1 MELEEN
7 IIISKIQGYYTAY
20 LMYIS
25 CELNIFDYLYN
36 EDMSINDLSEKI
48 NISRDKTYRLI
59 RPLVAN
65 SFINEEDELL
75 SLSRLGQKLSE
86 YDEKSL
92 KGFVLFNGRECM
104 TCWSYMYEA
113 LSKNI
118 YPFKLVSKNEF
129 FDAQALDDG
138 KFDNFNLMM
147 RSSSKNMNLNPY
159 LEQQY
164 NKDDKLK
171 IVDIGGGAGDIISK
185 FLLYYHNSSGTIID
199 LEHVRK
205 EAEENV
211 STHNLTN
218 RCRFVS
224 GDFFIELNIQ
234 GDIFILSRII
244 HDWEDGDAINIL
256 KNVKNNMDEHSR
268 LLIIEK
274 IIPEKIEKK
283 NLYLYMSDLH
293 IWSMC
298 GGKERTENELIDIC
312 QESGL
317 VLNKIYGLADFEYI
331 LEFQKDC
338 YEEGVL

>member
-20 LMYIS
+20 LMYVA

-36 EDMSINDLSEKI
+36 ENISINDLSKKI
-48 NISRDKTYRLI
+48 NIPRDKTYRLI

-65 SFINEEDELL
+65 SFINEKDELL
-75 SLSRLGQKLSE
+75 SLTKLGQRLSE
-86 YDEKSL
+86 YDQKSL

-113 LSKNI
+113 LIKNI
-118 YPFKLVSKNEF
+118 YPFKLLSENDF
-129 FDAQALDDG
+129 FDAQVLDDN

-159 LEQQY
+159 LEQQH

-171 IVDIGGGAGDIISK
+171 IVDLGGGAGDIISK
-185 FLLYYHNSSGTIID
+185 FLMYYHNSSGTIID

-205 EAEENV
+205 EAE
-211 STHNLTN
+211 HNIRQYELAD
-218 RCRFVS
+218 RCIFVS
-224 GDFFIELNIQ
+224 GDFFTGLNIE

-244 HDWEDGDAINIL
+244 HDWEDEDAINIL

-283 NLYLYMSDLH
+283 NLYLYMNDLH

-298 GGKERTENELIDIC
+298 GGKERTKKEFIDIC
-312 QESGL
+312 LESGL
-317 VLNKIYGLADFEYI
+317 ILNEIYKLANFEYI
-331 LEFQKDC
+331 LEFQKDY

>member
-1 MELEEN
+1 MDLGEN

-25 CELNIFDYLYN
+25 CELNIFDHLFN
-36 EDMSINDLSEKI
+36 ENMSINDLSKRI
-48 NISRDKTYRLI
+48 NIPSDKTYRLI

-65 SFINEEDELL
+65 SLMNESDGVL
-75 SLSRLGQKLSE
+75 SITDLGEKLSQ
-86 YDEKSL
+86 YDKKSL

-104 TCWSYMYEA
+104 TCWSYMHEA

-118 YPFKLVSKNEF
+118 YPFKLVSENEF
-129 FDAQALDDG
+129 FDAQALDDDS
-138 KFDNFNLMM
+138 FDNFNLMM
-147 RSSSKNMNLNPY
+147 RRSSKNMNLNPY
-159 LEQQY
+159 WEQQQDQ
-164 NKDDKLK
+164 DDRLK

-185 FLLYYHNSSGTIID
+185 FLQYYHNGSGTIID

-205 EAEENV
+205 EAEN
-211 STHNLTN
+211 NIRQYGLTD

-224 GDFFIELNIQ
+224 GDFFAELNVE
-234 GDIFILSRII
+234 GDIFVLSRII
-244 HDWEDGDAINIL
+244 HDWEDEDARNIL
-256 KNVKNNMDEHSR
+256 KNAYNNMDENSR

-298 GGKERTENELIDIC
+298 GGKERTKKELVDIC
-312 QESGL
+312 LNSGL
-317 VLNKIYGLADFEYI
+317 KLDKIYALADFEYI
-331 LEFQKDC
+331 LELKKDC
-338 YEEGVL
+338 YEEGIL